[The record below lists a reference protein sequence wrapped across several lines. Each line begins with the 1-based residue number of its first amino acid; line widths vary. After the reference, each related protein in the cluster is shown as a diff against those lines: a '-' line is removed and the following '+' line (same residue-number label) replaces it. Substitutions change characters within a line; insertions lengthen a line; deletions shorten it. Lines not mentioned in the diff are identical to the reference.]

1 MGCQEGH
8 KSSLSLDK
16 YVQTGF
22 REKLPHVENE
32 FVRNSV
38 QRHGR
43 QSFELGK
50 SAIYESGA

>member
-1 MGCQEGH
+1 MGCQEGR

-22 REKLPHVENE
+22 REKLSHVENE

-43 QSFELGK
+43 QSELGK
-50 SAIYESGA
+50 SAIHESGA